1 ASELLWS
8 TGEHPRTRS
17 KLSLQR
23 SATPS
28 VRVEDVVTDYS
39 AWQHVCQ
46 DTVQHLRRDRE
57 EQKEEPIHML
67 QCTTLQKAAQKPMVS
82 FHRQGGLG
90 YVAVCC
96 QGQQQPGKSCQRSA
110 RKSRA
115 ATKHTY
121 LCCALMMR
129 KNKARSGLIGSILS
143 MEICACTTEGELP
156 VHSDKSYE
164 ETPISQ
170 QPQDGYMTA

>member
-1 ASELLWS
+1 
-8 TGEHPRTRS
+8 
-17 KLSLQR
+17 
-23 SATPS
+23 
-28 VRVEDVVTDYS
+28 
-39 AWQHVCQ
+39 
-46 DTVQHLRRDRE
+46 
-57 EQKEEPIHML
+57 ML

-82 FHRQGGLG
+82 FHRQGGLR

-96 QGQQQPGKSCQRSA
+96 QGQQQPGKSCQKSA

-115 ATKHTY
+115 ATRHTY

-143 MEICACTTEGELP
+143 MEISACTTEGELP
-156 VHSDKSYE
+156 VHSDKLYE

-170 QPQDGYMTA
+170 QPQDYMTAWTTLSTFFICLRGFTEQTWNFESLYAINKVRIPHSVSLINAKCRGCNFYYIQTSWCFPFKF